1 MIGEKTHTDQMKY
14 IRNIEDRK
22 KNDERVHS
30 STVPSSSSSSSSS
43 FKQVMPDVKIVTCD
57 LTRSLGMFKRLV
69 F

>member
-22 KNDERVHS
+22 KNERVHS